1 MGLISRVS
9 SRTYRKKTTMTE
21 TEIAATISTEPEQK
35 TSAWGDLLTNIISGK
50 TVEEQSDSD
59 SGSEDEERESEDE
72 HKTSGV
78 VDIAGEEKAKRLRK
92 RQEAEALSSDEDES
106 TVGKKNENARKHRE
120 WEMIGRVMHPS
131 LTSAKEKK
139 LRRNARIGVVQ
150 LFTAVR
156 AHQSKLIKKQ
166 KGGNIQQRTTRV
178 DETRDEFEHLLKK
191 KNHEEDEP
199 TTESKWS
206 ALQGGNEAG
215 EEDDW
220 MD

>member
-1 MGLISRVS
+1 
-9 SRTYRKKTTMTE
+9 MTE
-21 TEIAATISTEPEQK
+21 TEITATVSTETLTEQK
-35 TSAWGDLLTNIISGK
+35 SAWGDLLTNIISGK

-59 SGSEDEERESEDE
+59 SGSEGEDDSDEENA
-72 HKTSGV
+72 TPGI

-92 RQEAEALSSDEDES
+92 RQEAEAESSDEDES
-106 TVGKKNENARKHRE
+106 TIGKKNDNARKHRE

-131 LTSAKEKK
+131 MTNAKEKK

-156 AHQSKLIKKQ
+156 AHQSQLMKKQ

-191 KNHEEDEP
+191 KNHENEP
-199 TTESKWS
+199 TTESKWN
-206 ALQGGNEAG
+206 ALKGDEAG

>member
-1 MGLISRVS
+1 
-9 SRTYRKKTTMTE
+9 MTE
-21 TEIAATISTEPEQK
+21 TEITATISTEPERK
-35 TSAWGDLLTNIISGK
+35 SAWGDLLTNIISGK
-50 TVEEQSDSD
+50 TVEDQSDSD
-59 SGSEDEERESEDE
+59 SGSEGEAESEDE
-72 HKTSGV
+72 NATPGI

-92 RQEAEALSSDEDES
+92 RQEAEALSSDEDET

-120 WEMIGRVMHPS
+120 WEMIGRVMNPS

>member
-1 MGLISRVS
+1 MIFVNYAILF
-9 SRTYRKKTTMTE
+9 KT
-21 TEIAATISTEPEQK
+21 
-35 TSAWGDLLTNIISGK
+35 
-50 TVEEQSDSD
+50 
-59 SGSEDEERESEDE
+59 
-72 HKTSGV
+72 
-78 VDIAGEEKAKRLRK
+78 
-92 RQEAEALSSDEDES
+92 LSNVFFS
-106 TVGKKNENARKHRE
+106 
-120 WEMIGRVMHPS
+120 W
-131 LTSAKEKK
+131 
-139 LRRNARIGVVQ
+139 
-150 LFTAVR
+150 

-191 KNHEEDEP
+191 KNHEDDEP

>member
-1 MGLISRVS
+1 
-9 SRTYRKKTTMTE
+9 MTE
-21 TEIAATISTEPEQK
+21 TEITATISNEPERK
-35 TSAWGDLLTNIISGK
+35 SAWGDLLTNIISGK
-50 TVEEQSDSD
+50 TVEDQSDSD
-59 SGSEDEERESEDE
+59 SGSEGEDASEDE
-72 HKTSGV
+72 NATPGI

-92 RQEAEALSSDEDES
+92 RQEAEALSSDEDET

-120 WEMIGRVMHPS
+120 WEMIGRVMNPS
-131 LTSAKEKK
+131 LTNAKEKK